1 MCNGNNAT
9 KPIKRIR
16 VVWVT
21 AFKIAS
27 RTMQKILNIISVI
40 SFVLVAAITGGGV
53 FGYLWIT
60 NEDNQKMLQD
70 KAMEKVMGAIKIP
83 GLSGPALP
91 TGALTPGQQK
101 NEEKKALKFSNPF

>member
-1 MCNGNNAT
+1 
-9 KPIKRIR
+9 
-16 VVWVT
+16 
-21 AFKIAS
+21 
-27 RTMQKILNIISVI
+27 MQKILNIISVI
-40 SFVLVAAITGGGV
+40 SFLLVAAITGGGV

-91 TGALTPGQQK
+91 TGALTPAQQE
-101 NEEKKALKFSNPF
+101 NEEKKAMKISNPF

>member
-1 MCNGNNAT
+1 M
-9 KPIKRIR
+9 IR
-16 VVWVT
+16 KIIDGLAVV
-21 AFKIAS
+21 
-27 RTMQKILNIISVI
+27 
-40 SFVLVAAITGGGV
+40 SFLLVAAITGGGV

-70 KAMEKVMGAIKIP
+70 KAMEKVMGAIKLP

-101 NEEKKALKFSNPF
+101 NEEKKAFGLPKF